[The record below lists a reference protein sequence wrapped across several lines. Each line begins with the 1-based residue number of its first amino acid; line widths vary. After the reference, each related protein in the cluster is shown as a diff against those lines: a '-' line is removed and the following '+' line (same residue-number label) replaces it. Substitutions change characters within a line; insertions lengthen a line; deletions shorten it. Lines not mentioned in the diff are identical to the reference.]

1 MDFKAELAIIEKY
14 VEIKDSG
21 DGEPLI
27 VELITKHFLPQDRFE
42 EARSWRNAIKTK
54 TLKSEM
60 DLAIKS
66 ALKAA
71 KTTPVSRMPQNE
83 DWIEMDVSTAAVASD
98 DQQYHYDRTLAYSN
112 AAQSM
117 LDDVEDVRDC
127 RNEYITFFLQ
137 GAYEGGLGKK
147 GAHLDTLAMALS
159 DYIEF
164 ILLPDKFIELA
175 GEESETLPV
184 TSMETA
190 YQKRPGMVDYLKA
203 HAPGVLSEPYLMN
216 FNCQI
221 SLNGKS
227 EEIIITESYVL
238 FVPEKKSGWGAGEMG
253 SLNREIV
260 TAISVGTE
268 FHTEYQGIS
277 STSDMY
283 WTLTFVTSQHTEYK
297 RWLFLGG
304 NEKQMNINRP
314 IHSSTLDR
322 LGEFF
327 DLVEGDSFE
336 SSSGYTTSFGVG
348 FWD

>member
-21 DGEPLI
+21 EGEPLI
-27 VELITKHFLPQDRFE
+27 VELITKHFLPQDRYE

-60 DLAIKS
+60 DLALKS
-66 ALKAA
+66 ALKTA
-71 KTTPVSRMPQNE
+71 KTTPISRMPQNE

-117 LDDVEDVRDC
+117 LDDVDDVRDC
-127 RNEYITFFLQ
+127 RNEWITFFLQ

-147 GAHLDTLAMALS
+147 GAQLDTLAMALS

-164 ILLPDKFIELA
+164 ILLPDKFIEVA
-175 GEESETLPV
+175 GAESEALPV
-184 TSMETA
+184 IRIETA
-190 YQKRPGMVDYLKA
+190 YWGRPDMLEYFKS

-227 EEIIITESYVL
+227 EEIVITESHVL
-238 FVPEKKSGWGAGEMG
+238 FVPEKKSGWGAGELG

-268 FHTEYQGIS
+268 FHTEYQGVS

-283 WTLTFVTSQHTEYK
+283 WTLTFVTSQYTEHK

-304 NEKQMNINRP
+304 NEKQMNTNRP
-314 IHSSTLDR
+314 IHSRTLDR
-322 LGEFF
+322 LGEYFE
-327 DLVEGDSFE
+327 LVEGESFE

-348 FWD
+348 FWV